1 MASTKELAR
10 YAKKMNDRRQII
22 LADEGVFSKLAGHL
36 LENGYRRVFLICGK
50 QTQKLKLFDSF
61 VEELQ
66 SNGARCFVWAHSG
79 QMATLAEIESCAYQ
93 CQQYNCEVIVSFG
106 GGSVIDLGKM
116 VAAWLKN
123 TDRSLYQMRGI
134 GRIKNPGL
142 PHYAVSTTC
151 SGAESSACAFVLA
164 DHQIFMYFSE
174 HLIPTAVVLDP
185 NLVLRLPMENMASAS
200 VLALTHAIE
209 AFVNPL
215 AGEFPAERANLL
227 IALPIFFTYMEK
239 SYKHGSGNDAYL
251 QMMMA
256 PYYSGVASRRLG
268 YGMTHSLATYISYK
282 YKVSAGRTCAILL
295 PAILEY
301 EFNEVKADLALLA
314 RTAHICSARATEE
327 EAARA
332 FISGFRS
339 ICRRVDMPE
348 DLSFLKSED
357 MNEITRL
364 ALFDAETWD
373 LPKRMTQ
380 KTAVSI
386 LKKVRYGEQS
396 ANGF

>member
-1 MASTKELAR
+1 M
-10 YAKKMNDRRQII
+10 
-22 LADEGVFSKLAGHL
+22 
-36 LENGYRRVFLICGK
+36 
-50 QTQKLKLFDSF
+50 
-61 VEELQ
+61 
-66 SNGARCFVWAHSG
+66 
-79 QMATLAEIESCAYQ
+79 
-93 CQQYNCEVIVSFG
+93 IVSFG

-332 FISGFRS
+332 FINGFRS

>member
-1 MASTKELAR
+1 MSSTKELAR
-10 YAKKMNDRRQII
+10 YAKKMNDCRQII
-22 LADEGVFSKLAGHL
+22 LADEGAFSNLAGHL
-36 LENGYRRVFLICGK
+36 IEEGYRRVFLICGK

-79 QMATLAEIESCAYQ
+79 EMASNAAIESCAYQ
-93 CQQYNCEVIVSFG
+93 CKQYNCEVIVSFG

-123 TDRSLYQMRGI
+123 TEKSLYQMRGI
-134 GRIKNPGL
+134 GRIRNPGL

-151 SGAESSACAFVLA
+151 SGAESSACAFILA
-164 DHQIFMYFSE
+164 DRQIIMYYSE
-174 HLIPTAVVLDP
+174 YLIPTAVVLDP

-215 AGEFPAERANLL
+215 SGEFPDEKANLL
-227 IALPIFFTYMEK
+227 IAVPIFFSYMEK

-268 YGMTHSLATYISYK
+268 FGMTHSLSAYISQK
-282 YKVSAGRTCAILL
+282 CKVSAGRVCAILL
-295 PAILEY
+295 PAVLEY
-301 EFNEVKADLALLA
+301 EFNEVKTELAVLA
-314 RTAHICSARATEE
+314 RACHICSARATEE
-327 EAARA
+327 EAAEA
-332 FISGFRS
+332 FINGFRS
-339 ICRRVDMPE
+339 ICRRVDMPK

-357 MNEITRL
+357 MNEIARL
-364 ALFDAETWD
+364 ALYDAETWNY
-373 LPKRMTQ
+373 PKKMNQ

-386 LKKVRYGEQS
+386 LKQVRYGEQS
-396 ANGF
+396 ANGT